1 MEQKKESVLG
11 RYLKENVVVLLFE
24 LIIVVL
30 LAYICSLMLGGEP
43 VWLAPVLA
51 VFAYLMAELR
61 FMMAY
66 VANASRQANG
76 GEETATIDAGQA
88 EETCPVEDV
97 AQQDEEQTPYVP
109 PVSKR
114 TEEPEE
120 ATSCPD
126 ETVEQEPEDLGKDW
140 FENPIEDTVDKNDD
154 EMSWRSHLVE
164 IESEMPDEQ
173 SVQDD
178 LYAADIDLFD
188 EPLTEEEQILA
199 DEISDIFT
207 WSGSDDAPQSTS
219 DISKE
224 RVSDPRDDEDPFSY

>member
-11 RYLKENVVVLLFE
+11 RYLKENVVILLFE

-30 LAYICSLMLGGEP
+30 LACICSLMLGGEP

-66 VANASRQANG
+66 VANASRKANG
-76 GEETATIDAGQA
+76 GEGTATIDAGQA

-126 ETVEQEPEDLGKDW
+126 ETVEQESADLGKDW

-154 EMSWRSHLVE
+154 EMSWRSHPVE

-207 WSGSDDAPQSTS
+207 WSASDDAPQSTS